1 MMFGGATES
10 ILVDRANCL
19 IACSR
24 PRAAIA
30 DCTAALDLN
39 RYSARA
45 FRCRGV
51 AYRLLGFWEEAKA
64 DISAGQHINYETGFD
79 DLQVFLN
86 HKVIIFKEPLHSFS
100 HFMRNVFNRFL
111 E

>member
-1 MMFGGATES
+1 MMFGGVSES

-30 DCTAALDLN
+30 DCTVALDLN
-39 RYSARA
+39 RHSARA
-45 FRCRGV
+45 FRSRGV
-51 AYRLLGFWEEAKA
+51 AYRLLGFWEEANA

-86 HKVIIFKEPLHSFS
+86 HKVLLVEEFLNSFS
-100 HFMRNVFNRFL
+100 HFMCNVPTGC
-111 E
+111 